1 MNVSDDIVND
11 AHMMRDVINNN
22 KFKKLTWTYYK
33 KGDNEIAKCHDQ
45 SSKLI
50 SVQFSDHEGPLRMYF
65 SSKEY
70 IDRVRVN
77 YFIKNNVLVDTI
89 YSPVYY
95 GAASWV
101 QYQFDDE
108 FKFEFYE

>member
-45 SSKLI
+45 
-50 SVQFSDHEGPLRMYF
+50 VQ
-65 SSKEY
+65 
-70 IDRVRVN
+70 N
-77 YFIKNNVLVDTI
+77 
-89 YSPVYY
+89 
-95 GAASWV
+95 
-101 QYQFDDE
+101 
-108 FKFEFYE
+108 